1 MGIATSSRSLM
12 SGRIRLHYASI
23 LISTLALLANERKN
37 AKQLAPP
44 GRLWHEGARFHS
56 SIVGAPLAG
65 ALEGRLWG
73 DPHRIVFSIKGRAT
87 QTSAQN
93 LLLNQQLVRRPSVEP
108 PRLAQGYHYGL
119 PVLTTRFSLTL
130 AAYQSI

>member
-23 LISTLALLANERKN
+23 LISTLRNSLRMIALVLMRHAVD
-37 AKQLAPP
+37 LS
-44 GRLWHEGARFHS
+44 GLWTNGTEQYF
-56 SIVGAPLAG
+56 L
-65 ALEGRLWG
+65 
-73 DPHRIVFSIKGRAT
+73 FKGRAT
-87 QTSAQN
+87 QTSVQN
-93 LLLNQQLVRRPSVEP
+93 LLLNHQLVRRPLVERP
-108 PRLAQGYHYGL
+108 HLAQGYHYGL

>member
-44 GRLWHEGARFHS
+44 GRLWHEAARFHS

-93 LLLNQQLVRRPSVEP
+93 LLLTPQLVRRPLGA
-108 PRLAQGYHYGL
+108 RLNMPQGTHFG
-119 PVLTTRFSLTL
+119 FSK
-130 AAYQSI
+130 